1 MVSKQLLF
9 TALGHVISKNVNCA
23 FKCSVQFVYVA
34 VFSKMHSTFVCGS
47 IYIPRIIS
55 ANLLSWIS
63 TMNLNFNNLYKS
75 TIFIEILF
83 ENSPENDFTD
93 EQDDFTF
100 LRRCAE
106 RIWGF
111 ERESEFSI
119 LRLSV
124 KVSWLRTYIVAI

>member
-1 MVSKQLLF
+1 
-9 TALGHVISKNVNCA
+9 
-23 FKCSVQFVYVA
+23 
-34 VFSKMHSTFVCGS
+34 MHSTFVCGS
-47 IYIPRIIS
+47 IYIPGIIS

-106 RIWGF
+106 RI
-111 ERESEFSI
+111 
-119 LRLSV
+119 
-124 KVSWLRTYIVAI
+124 